1 MTTKLKLV
9 KWPVE
14 ESADIAAKVKQI
26 EWPDSVR
33 SYVKGLSTCVGLT
46 SGPAG
51 TKVFAQQRDIMQLTK
66 GSIWPW
72 VAGQT
77 NMPRKGLVGRLC
89 RSM

>member
-14 ESADIAAKVKQI
+14 ESAEIVAKVKKI

-46 SGPAG
+46 SGPNG
-51 TKVFAQQRDIMQLTK
+51 TKVFMQKRDFPNSLEEIQIHFK
-66 GSIWPW
+66 KFK
-72 VAGQT
+72 V
-77 NMPRKGLVGRLC
+77 
-89 RSM
+89 